1 VHLNSAIEDI
11 RVELRGV
18 IASSWAG
25 GWHLRTG
32 KQFADAVHPHAGS
45 AVGEGTTLATHDG
58 GKMPL
63 AADCVSRSNVPTSLY
78 KHVATPRAI
87 PEAAPVTMAVLPEMS
102 IREGLS
108 DCQ

>member
-1 VHLNSAIEDI
+1 VHLNSAIEGI

-18 IASSWAG
+18 ISSSWAG

-58 GKMPL
+58 GKRWCPHCL
-63 AADCVSRSNVPTSLY
+63 AHSLQTRTSEAVAVEHQLSPSKRWPT
-78 KHVATPRAI
+78 V
-87 PEAAPVTMAVLPEMS
+87 V
-102 IREGLS
+102 GG
-108 DCQ
+108 